1 MQENIFTQG
10 LELMLYGMGT
20 VVVFL
25 SLLVVA
31 TGAMSS
37 LITRF
42 FAEQQTPVRPS
53 PQRAPQQQEAGDGEL
68 IAVIGAAIQRHRQR
82 HGR

>member
-1 MQENIFTQG
+1 MQDTIITQG

-37 LITRF
+37 LIERF
-42 FAEQQTPVRPS
+42 FVEPQPAARPTS
-53 PQRAPQQQEAGDGEL
+53 QPAAKPADDGEL
-68 IAVIGAAIQRHRQR
+68 IAVISAAVARHRQR
-82 HGR
+82 QGR